1 MSSKNNFF
9 INKKKEFIVTY
20 PRDFVHMKTKD
31 FVFNGL
37 KTLLK
42 ENKFQYII
50 GQEHNKSGNIHYHVY
65 LKCLKKN
72 GFNTRD
78 QRIFDIPLP
87 SRIVSFKS
95 ITGACEEQLLYSDFL
110 CNENKVKEYCEEKGY
125 HTYLILKEAHCNIV
139 FKGDK
144 NYEWAKDTESMIDYV
159 TKEDKNPLSDFD
171 WKTVLE
177 NLRKG
182 QDKEKKL
189 TKRDELSYGFFNWLV
204 QEKDSGKTK
213 EEIWNLIQKNPDY
226 VYVAY
231 SNINNTEKVINNL
244 FKNESTPKPV
254 PYYGVYHLPR
264 ELAEF
269 LDYLDNWIRLW
280 YTEIIFKL
288 EENKDLKFDN
298 LWEDFVKKYN
308 ERPKSCY
315 IYGEACSG
323 KTSLLACF
331 YSFSHWCNGW
341 NPNNYN
347 QRTAF
352 NFFDD
357 YDGMC
362 GGGNW
367 DKSDFSY
374 LKPWMG
380 CQQLVS
386 ISGKYIT
393 PRTVKNHK
401 PCVFISN
408 FKINERFPE
417 DSALNYFKDF
427 GLINVE
433 LKGKLYENKNRR
445 SIGGFCKY
453 IEYDTRNT
461 WVYKNLINKNEEEI
475 IEISSS
481 PVDIIDLTAEDDGSI
496 VLIKDDPDAE
506 ILLDGMDEE
515 IVAANSNALGRP
527 STSNGWFSNFFNK
540 TRKRVRKGKE
550 PSLSQQE
557 FVKRRKEKR

>member
-1 MSSKNNFF
+1 MPSKKKFF

-20 PRDFVHMKTKD
+20 ARDFVHLKNKN
-31 FVFNGL
+31 VLYEGL
-37 KTLLK
+37 KKLIE
-42 ENKFQYII
+42 ENKFEYII
-50 GQEHNKSGNIHYHVY
+50 GEEHNKSGNLHYHVY
-65 LKCLKKN
+65 FKSLKKN
-72 GFNTRD
+72 GFNTTDERC
-78 QRIFDIPLP
+78 FDVPLP
-87 SRIVSFKS
+87 SRIISFKS
-95 ITGACEEQLLYSDFL
+95 VTGACEEQRLFSDFL
-110 CNENKVKEYCEEKGY
+110 CNEDKVKQYCNEKQY
-125 HTYLILKEAHCNIV
+125 NNYLILKNAHCNIV

-159 TKEDKNPLSDFD
+159 TKEDKNPLSNFD
-171 WKTVLE
+171 WKSLLE
-177 NLRKG
+177 KLRKG
-182 QDKEKKL
+182 NTTEKKM
-189 TKRDELSYGFFNWLV
+189 TKRDELGYEFFNWLV

-244 FKNESTPKPV
+244 FKNENAPKPV
-254 PYYGVYHLPR
+254 PFYGVYYLPR
-264 ELAEF
+264 ELGEF

-280 YTEIIFKL
+280 YTEIIWKL
-288 EENKDLKFDN
+288 EENKELKFET
-298 LWEDFVKKYN
+298 LWESFVKKYN
-308 ERPKSCY
+308 ERPRSCY

-453 IEYDTRNT
+453 VEYDTRNT
-461 WVYKNLINKNEEEI
+461 WVYKNLINKKEEEI

-481 PVDIIDLTAEDDGSI
+481 PVDIVDLTAEDDGSI

-506 ILLDGMDEE
+506 ILLNDLDEE
-515 IVAANSNALGRP
+515 IVPANSNALGRQNGP
-527 STSNGWFSNFFNK
+527 SGWISSLFNK
-540 TRKRVRKGKE
+540 SRKRTRKGKE

-557 FVKRRKEKR
+557 FTKRRKEKR